1 MADWKVFYDLYT
13 ANFGRLTESD
23 GLKEWAK
30 FVEQE
35 VRDVELLRAALQPY
49 IDRYAAA
56 LDNMEP
62 VPKRPTL
69 GQVKRAY
76 FAQCDRLRQEREMRR
91 FGAGAVCGVCY
102 GHRVLFVLAPLDDD
116 SDRRRWPED
125 FRDVAWDCFRG
136 VELAKCPNCSAR
148 YKPELRHRIEV
159 NGLPLTIGRES
170 PDWPAEYDE
179 MSRTYNLPLLQRI
192 EGDKAILSRMQRNR

>member
-1 MADWKVFYDLYT
+1 MADWKIFCDLYT

-69 GQVKRAY
+69 GQVKRAF
-76 FAQCDRLRQEREMRR
+76 FAQCDRLRQER
-91 FGAGAVCGVCY
+91 AGSEPVRCAAFAAGIDCCS
-102 GHRVLFVLAPLDDD
+102 FW
-116 SDRRRWPED
+116 RRWMTTATAAAGRRISGTSD
-125 FRDVAWDCFRG
+125 GTVFAAWNWRNVRVARRG
-136 VELAKCPNCSAR
+136 TSRNC
-148 YKPELRHRIEV
+148 V
-159 NGLPLTIGRES
+159 IG
-170 PDWPAEYDE
+170 
-179 MSRTYNLPLLQRI
+179 SR
-192 EGDKAILSRMQRNR
+192 

>member
-1 MADWKVFYDLYT
+1 MADWKIFCDLYT

-62 VPKRPTL
+62 VPRISGTSD
-69 GQVKRAY
+69 GTV
-76 FAQCDRLRQEREMRR
+76 FAAWNWRNVRVARR
-91 FGAGAVCGVCY
+91 GTS
-102 GHRVLFVLAPLDDD
+102 R
-116 SDRRRWPED
+116 
-125 FRDVAWDCFRG
+125 
-136 VELAKCPNCSAR
+136 NC
-148 YKPELRHRIEV
+148 V
-159 NGLPLTIGRES
+159 IG
-170 PDWPAEYDE
+170 
-179 MSRTYNLPLLQRI
+179 SR
-192 EGDKAILSRMQRNR
+192 